1 MVRVISNIISSCYLP
16 IILFEFSYKIK
27 VISMSNNFCL
37 DIGLEL
43 FRESE
48 YIEKTIHLA
57 VISPNSDGVV
67 DDQFRNIYKMTMSE
81 CNFLILF

>member
-1 MVRVISNIISSCYLP
+1 MVKLISSMISSCYLP

-27 VISMSNNFCL
+27 VISLSNNFCL

-43 FRESE
+43 FSESE
-48 YIEKTIHLA
+48 YIEKTLLLA
-57 VISPNSDGVV
+57 VISPNSDGVL
-67 DDQFRNIYKMTMSE
+67 DDQFRNIYKMTMSK